1 MQTLDAINS
10 RRSIRTFR
18 SDEVSQDLL
27 TRTLAAGM
35 SAPSALD
42 EQPWHFIILDGPGAR
57 GAMEEIQPQSAMAQT
72 APAAIVVCCDM
83 DLVKLP
89 DFWVQDCSAA
99 SQNILLGAHD
109 LGLGAVWVGVFP
121 MADRIQILRRRC
133 NLPDSIVP
141 FALIPLGHPGEDL
154 PARET
159 FQPSRVH
166 CGAWLGKTLSVVA
179 FSALVAST
187 ALAEDALFYLGTYT
201 KGGTSEGIY
210 ACQLNLKSGKLTEPA
225 LVAKADDPS
234 FLACSADGAFLYAAT
249 SAEGGSVA
257 SFRKEGPAAFTKINE
272 QPAGGKGTCHVWVDG
287 KNRNLL
293 AANYSGGNIACFP
306 IRGDGSLGE
315 ASATVPFTGSG
326 PDPKRQQKPFAHAI
340 YTDPESRFVYAC
352 DLGSDSIWTFSFDP
366 SNGTLTPT
374 DPPAAKVPPG
384 GGPRHLALHPKGRFA
399 YANNEMG
406 LTVTAF
412 RRDPATGVL
421 TAIETVPTLPD
432 GTPHDGVTTAE
443 IQCHPNGK
451 WLYVSNRGHDSIT
464 VFAIA
469 DDGRL
474 TRVETVPCGVAV
486 PRGFS
491 LDPTGQWLVAAGQ
504 KDNRITVLKV
514 DGTTGRLSPTG
525 QYASV
530 GSPVCV
536 LFPPLGK

>member
-1 MQTLDAINS
+1 
-10 RRSIRTFR
+10 
-18 SDEVSQDLL
+18 
-27 TRTLAAGM
+27 M

-42 EQPWHFIILDGPGAR
+42 EQPWHFIVLDGADAR

-72 APAAIVVCCDM
+72 APAGILVCCDM

-89 DFWVQDCSAA
+89 DFWIQDCSAA
-99 SQNILLGAHD
+99 SQNILLAAHD

-133 NLPDSIVP
+133 NLPENVVP
-141 FALIPLGHPGEDL
+141 FALIPLGHPDEDL

-159 FQPSRVH
+159 YQPARVH
-166 CGAWLGKTLSVVA
+166 TGTWLGKA
-179 FSALVAST
+179 FAGLAICALGAAT
-187 ALAEDALFYLGTYT
+187 ACAEDAVFYLGTYT
-201 KGGTSEGIY
+201 KGGASEGIY
-210 ACQLNLKSGKLTEPA
+210 ACRLNLEDGKLGSPV

-234 FLACSADGAFLYAAT
+234 FLACAADGNLLFAAT
-249 SAEGGSVA
+249 SAGGGSVA
-257 SFRKEGPAAFTKINE
+257 SFRKDSPTAFTKINE

-315 ASATVPFTGSG
+315 ASAVVPFTGSG

-340 YTDPESRFVYAC
+340 YTDPDDRFVYAC
-352 DLGSDSIWTFSFDP
+352 DLGSDSVWMFAFDP
-366 SNGTLTPT
+366 GKGTLTPLA
-374 DPPAAKVPPG
+374 PPAAKVPPG
-384 GGPRHLALHPKGRFA
+384 GGPRHLALHPNGRFA
-399 YANNEMG
+399 YANNEMA

-412 RRDPATGVL
+412 QKDPKTGNL
-421 TAIETVPTLPD
+421 TPIETVPTLPD
-432 GTPHDGVTTAE
+432 GSPHDGVTTAE

-451 WLYVSNRGHDSIT
+451 WLYVSNRSHDSIS
-464 VFAIA
+464 VFSIA

-474 TRVETVPCGVAV
+474 TRLETAPCGVAV

-491 LDPTGQWLVAAGQ
+491 LDPTGQWLVVAGQ
-504 KDNRITVLKV
+504 NDNRITVLKI
-514 DGTTGRLSPTG
+514 DKTTGRLSPTG
-525 QYASV
+525 QSAAV

-536 LFPPLGK
+536 LFPPLAK